1 LFYGLGCCHA
11 HLHYIQNKKN
21 KKINFF
27 SAHGIGSKSVTI
39 KFSLTNRF
47 VNNRSRLSGS
57 EQEEEEEEEEETN
70 GNVKRNEFQSVDK
83 KR

>member
-1 LFYGLGCCHA
+1 LFYRLGCCHA

-21 KKINFF
+21 KKINRFF

-47 VNNRSRLSGS
+47 VNNRSRLS
-57 EQEEEEEEEEETN
+57 EQEEEEKEE
-70 GNVKRNEFQSVDK
+70 NEWECK
-83 KR
+83 KKQIPIR